1 MFVTASTKS
10 SVGTL
15 DGIGEVMYEV
25 GYVCV

>member
-1 MFVTASTKS
+1 MFVSASTKS

-15 DGIGEVMYEV
+15 GGLGEVMYEV